1 MLSPVAF
8 FSALGRTACR
18 GSAAAADPDERCY
31 RLYRPACGCATR
43 GFGTVCLV
51 NRTSFTLLALV
62 GAVLLACGL
71 FAFQM
76 PSASIRAS
84 HQRLSAAPRR
94 LRQSRVHVRAADVP
108 GDGKRRTLP
117 RWKGGIGN
125 TADPSGPRITRG

>member
-62 GAVLLACGL
+62 GAVLLARGL

-76 PSASIRAS
+76 PVREYPGITSAPFRCPA
-84 HQRLSAAPRR
+84 
-94 LRQSRVHVRAADVP
+94 
-108 GDGKRRTLP
+108 TLTT
-117 RWKGGIGN
+117 K
-125 TADPSGPRITRG
+125 PS